1 MVLVLSLFQETIMNK
16 NEIAERLSQ
25 SEIFENI
32 TKRELSKI
40 ARKAY
45 VKTFARDETIVKEGE
60 LSDKLFFIA
69 NGIVT
74 VKKVLMSGKEQIY
87 AHLLS
92 GNTFGEVGI
101 LENQPR
107 SATVSALSDV
117 TVIVF
122 DREDFIK
129 ILLKFPDV
137 TIELAKLLGKYLT
150 QSNKR
155 LTRGKKERHVV
166 LVFDPFNTN
175 GAEHMAREIAL
186 RLSKDNK
193 RKSIYVEYPEAG
205 DSLRNIAKEKIT
217 EKIFKHKS
225 GIDILMKPDQLSPK
239 QTRLALL
246 MDNLLNDYENIVLLV
261 KGRFEERMSLI
272 LENTDQIIIIASDD
286 KSDWSEIANFHNLIR
301 SNIKHFNTKIFTVLI
316 KQDEKSKV
324 NKHSLS
330 PTPDFEVIFSKET
343 TDNALFITDLSSYIE
358 SFGAAVEA
366 FVDRLQRN
374 NQIAVFIPT
383 TYEVNK
389 PVDTTRYIDE
399 TLAFL
404 GKRFGG
410 ATSEEVK
417 GIWNSNEIGLV
428 GERLFKV
435 HTYATAGD
443 LQKELN
449 DVIEYV
455 SGMKEDLKQEA
466 MAIEINQRLTL
477 I

>member
-1 MVLVLSLFQETIMNK
+1 MKKS
-16 NEIAERLSQ
+16 EIVERLSQ

-32 TKRELSKI
+32 NKRELSRI

-45 VKTFARDETIVKEGE
+45 VQTYGRDETIVKEGE
-60 LSDKLFFIA
+60 PSDKLFFIA

-74 VKKVLMSGKEQIY
+74 VKKILMSGKEQIY

-101 LENQPR
+101 LDNQPR

-117 TVIVF
+117 DVIVF
-122 DREDFIK
+122 DREVFLK
-129 ILLKFPDV
+129 ILFKFPV
-137 TIELAKLLGKYLT
+137 VSVELAKLLGKYLT

-155 LTRGKKERHVV
+155 LSRGNKERHVV
-166 LVFDPFNTN
+166 LVFDPFNTH
-175 GAEHMAREIAL
+175 GAEYLTREITL
-186 RLSKDNK
+186 RLAKDKK
-193 RKSIYVEYPEAG
+193 RKTIYIEYPEAG
-205 DSLRNIAKEKIT
+205 ESLRNIIKGKST
-217 EKIFKHKS
+217 RKVFKHKS
-225 GIDILMKPDQLSPK
+225 GIDVLIEYDKHFPK

-246 MDNLLNDYENIVLLV
+246 MDNLLNDYENIVIII
-261 KGRFEERMSLI
+261 KGDFEERMTMI
-272 LENTDQIIIIASDD
+272 LDSTDQIIIIGSDD
-286 KSDWSEIANFHNLIR
+286 KSGWSEISHFHNR
-301 SNIKHFNTKIFTVLI
+301 VSSKIKHFKTKIFTVLI
-316 KQDEKSKV
+316 KREEGISV

-330 PTPDFEVIFSKET
+330 PTPDFEVVFSKET
-343 TDNALFITDLSSYIE
+343 TDNMLFNTDISSYIE
-358 SFGAAVEA
+358 SLGEAVDT

-374 NQIAVFIPT
+374 NQVAVFIPT

-389 PVDTTRYIDE
+389 PVDTTKYIDE

-404 GKRFGG
+404 GKKFGG

-428 GERLFKV
+428 GERLYKV
-435 HTYATAGD
+435 HTYATSTD
-443 LQKELN
+443 LHNKLN

-455 SGMKEDLKQEA
+455 GRMKKELKQEA
-466 MAIEINQRLTL
+466 MAIEINQKLTL

>member
-1 MVLVLSLFQETIMNK
+1 MNK
-16 NEIAERLSQ
+16 SKIIESLSQ
-25 SEIFENI
+25 SQIFENNN
-32 TKRELSKI
+32 KRELSKI
-40 ARKAY
+40 ARKAHVQTY
-45 VKTFARDETIVKEGE
+45 GRDETIVKEGDP
-60 LSDKLFFIA
+60 SDKLFLIA

-87 AHLLS
+87 AHLLP

-122 DREDFIK
+122 EREDFIK
-129 ILLKFPDV
+129 ILFKFPGV
-137 TIELAKLLGKYLT
+137 AIELAKLLGKYLT

-175 GAEHMAREIAL
+175 GAEQMTREITL
-186 RLSKDNK
+186 RLAQDNK
-193 RKSIYVEYPEAG
+193 RKTIYVEYPEAG
-205 DSLRNIAKEKIT
+205 DSLQNIAKEQISD
-217 EKIFKHKS
+217 KIFKHKS
-225 GIDILMKPDQLSPK
+225 GVDILMEPDQLSPK
-239 QTRLALL
+239 QTRLALM

-261 KGRFEERMSLI
+261 KGSFEERMSLI
-272 LENTDQIIIIASDD
+272 LENTDQIIIIGSDD
-286 KSDWSEIANFHNLIR
+286 RSGWLEISDFHNLVR
-301 SNIKHFNTKIFTVLI
+301 SKIKHFNTKIFTVLI
-316 KQDEKSKV
+316 KQDEVSKV
-324 NKHSLS
+324 DKHSLS

-343 TDNALFITDLSSYIE
+343 TDNALFITDLPSYVE
-358 SFGAAVEA
+358 SFGAAVDA

-374 NQIAVFIPT
+374 NQVALFIPT
-383 TYEVNK
+383 TYDVNK
-389 PVDTTRYIDE
+389 PVDTTKYIDE

-435 HTYATAGD
+435 HTYATPID
-443 LQKELN
+443 LQKKLN

-455 SGMKEDLKQEA
+455 GRMKKDLKQEA